1 MMVSGQLFVSNYAQ
15 RGDSQFYSQADQKMA
30 TRDFIQDNHERERED
45 NYDLIYRIFYLC
57 WTLFETLQ
65 LK

>member
-30 TRDFIQDNHERERED
+30 TRDYIQDNHERERED
-45 NYDLIYRIFYLC
+45 NYDLIYR
-57 WTLFETLQ
+57 
-65 LK
+65 